1 MKNKIAAINNNPEDG
16 FDARTFLYIRTHS
29 SDNGNVPLPSGLP
42 FWISP
47 DINIISNPSDPG
59 VAILG
64 VPNTIEIIVTN
75 ASGIQANDAFVDCF
89 IANPTTAFTPLNA
102 TFIGQTFVDIP
113 SYQTKNVV
121 FNWIPT
127 MQGHFCLLAR
137 VSLIIP
143 SDTYSNSQI
152 FDVVGDRHI
161 AMRNLHIITM
171 VSKKQNFG
179 FTMANPLN
187 EDKEFEFITRVEDAN
202 SIEIKNIKSMY
213 KQQIEFSKELKVNT
227 NLYVEIN
234 TNQNTNKAKVFGLL
248 EKMSV
253 SKGIDLKIVEKN
265 QGIKIGKGRVQYANI
280 EIDRSNVQN
289 KSEYSLISIIQQEK
303 KSKRVVGGLMLM
315 VNGG

>member
-1 MKNKIAAINNNPEDG
+1 MINKIATINNNPEDG

-29 SDNGNVPLPSGLP
+29 SDNGNVPLPPSLP

-47 DINIISNPSDPG
+47 DINIISNLTDPG
-59 VAILG
+59 VAIMG

-75 ASGIQANDAFVDCF
+75 AGGIQANDAFVDCF

-113 SYQTKNVV
+113 SYQTKNIL

-143 SDTYSNSQI
+143 SDTYTNSQI
-152 FDVVGDRHI
+152 FDVPGDRHI
-161 AMRNLHIITM
+161 AMRNLHIISMTG
-171 VSKKQNFG
+171 KKQLFG
-179 FTMANPLN
+179 FTMANPLK
-187 EDKEFEFITRVEDAN
+187 EDKEFEFTTRIEDAN
-202 SIEIKNIKSMY
+202 STEIKSIKSMY

-227 NLYVEIN
+227 NLYVGTN
-234 TNQNTNKAKVFGLL
+234 SNQNTSKVKTFGLL
-248 EKMSV
+248 EKV
-253 SKGIDLKIVEKN
+253 PISKGLDLKIIEKN
-265 QGIKIGKGRVQYANI
+265 QGINIGKGLVLYANI

-303 KSKRVVGGLMLM
+303 KSKRIVGGLMVM